1 MHLVVIWR
9 SPALAILAASTL
21 GAMAVAV
28 VFLFVPA
35 LADLPGAVALFPL
48 GLFIFGGDVMVRRRR
63 GLHLFDL
70 SASTLFVVFPTWTLG
85 AAVLAL
91 ATGLVLLG
99 SSSF

>member
-1 MHLVVIWR
+1 MVVIWR

-21 GAMAVAV
+21 GALAVAV

-35 LADLPGAVALFPL
+35 LADLPGTVALLPL

-63 GLHLFDL
+63 GLGLFDL

-91 ATGLVLLG
+91 AIGVLVLG
-99 SSSF
+99 SSNP